1 MEKYALIRTKRDQ
14 TIAKRQDR
22 INRRTFPPSSFQLNS
37 ITAPFDTPPD
47 TIEQVDNIPEP
58 IVESILLIEKQFD
71 TVNLLTE
78 HCLMSKNQL
87 IENEILIPDI
97 IIEKPIIQSDIIH
110 PDIIAQ
116 AEEIRKVILLTE
128 TIKRFSKKK
137 LII

>member
-1 MEKYALIRTKRDQ
+1 MEKYALIRKKRDQ
-14 TIAKRQDR
+14 SIAKRQDK

-37 ITAPFDTPPD
+37 IIAPIDIPD
-47 TIEQVDNIPEP
+47 IIEP
-58 IVESILLIEKQFD
+58 IMEPILLIEKQPE
-71 TVNLLTE
+71 TVI
-78 HCLMSKNQL
+78 QL
-87 IENEILIPDI
+87 IENVCISKANQPYEVEVITPDI
-97 IIEKPIIQSDIIH
+97 IIEKPDIIN

>member
-1 MEKYALIRTKRDQ
+1 MEKYALIRKKRDQ
-14 TIAKRQDR
+14 AISKRSEK

-37 ITAPFDTPPD
+37 IIAPIDIPD
-47 TIEQVDNIPEP
+47 IPDIIDPIIEP
-58 IVESILLIEKQFD
+58 ILLIEKQSE
-71 TVNLLTE
+71 TVI
-78 HCLMSKNQL
+78 QL
-87 IENEILIPDI
+87 IEVISPDI
-97 IIEKPIIQSDIIH
+97 IIEKPDIIH